1 MVIWPFPG
9 RRRKRSVER
18 IMRPLRER
26 ERTATAGAVAPVAGC
41 VILVALCVSVGFAQ
55 TRPEVLH
62 VRHGTYPEYTRIVVD
77 LSAPTAYEVRQVGDP
92 ERIAINVRSASFQ
105 SAATLQL
112 DDPLVRRVRCNAL
125 RDRAQVVLDLVQDA
139 PFRHF
144 ALPAADGKPDRIVL
158 DVFRSEPE
166 ESPQILPPTVA
177 PARPFT
183 VVLDPGHGG
192 LDPGAMRDGVREK
205 DVVMGVAREMARLLE
220 QLPGYRAV
228 LTRHRDCSVS
238 LGRRVG
244 LAEEEHGDLFI
255 SIHCNTHPRPAT
267 AGMEIYFLSL
277 KAATDRQAHDLANR
291 ENAADLVGLAS
302 DDRPDED
309 VLSILMDLRM
319 ARVLDQSSKLA
330 EHLLGAV
337 ARSGTVEARRVKQAR
352 FQVLRTLAMP
362 AVLVELAY
370 LSNRDDRRLLQSRGG
385 QVDLA
390 RTLLLGIL
398 AYRGDRDGL
407 NLLAAAGGWTRQYR
421 VQRGDTLWDLA
432 RRHRTTIARIREEN
446 NLRSL
451 QIEAGQLLR
460 LPELD

>member
-1 MVIWPFPG
+1 
-9 RRRKRSVER
+9 
-18 IMRPLRER
+18 MRPLREK
-26 ERTATAGAVAPVAGC
+26 ERTATVGAVAPVVGC
-41 VILVALCVSVGFAQ
+41 AVLVALLASVGFAQ
-55 TRPEVLH
+55 SSTEILRI
-62 VRHGTYPEYTRIVVD
+62 RHWTAPDHTRIVVD
-77 LSAPTAYEVRQVGDP
+77 LSGPAGYGIRQVGDP
-92 ERIAINVRSASFQ
+92 ERIAVNIRSAVFHST
-105 SAATLQL
+105 STIPV

-125 RDRAQVVLDLVQDA
+125 RDRAQVVLDLVRDA

-144 ALPAADGKPDRIVL
+144 VLPAADGKTDRIVI
-158 DVFRSEPE
+158 DIFRSEPE
-166 ESPQILPPTVA
+166 EPPPPVPAAA
-177 PARPFT
+177 PAVRPYT

-228 LTRHRDCSVS
+228 LTRDRDCSVS
-238 LGRRVG
+238 LSRRVG
-244 LAEEEHGDLFI
+244 LAREEHGDLFI
-255 SIHCNTHPRPAT
+255 SIHCNTHPRPVT

-277 KAATDRQAHDLANR
+277 KGATDRQSHDLANR

-302 DDRPDED
+302 DEHPDDD

-337 ARSGTVEARRVKQAR
+337 DRSGPVEARRVKQAR

-370 LSNRDDRRLLQSRGG
+370 LSNRDDRRLLQSRSG

-407 NLLAAAGGWTRQYR
+407 NQLVAAGGWTRQYR